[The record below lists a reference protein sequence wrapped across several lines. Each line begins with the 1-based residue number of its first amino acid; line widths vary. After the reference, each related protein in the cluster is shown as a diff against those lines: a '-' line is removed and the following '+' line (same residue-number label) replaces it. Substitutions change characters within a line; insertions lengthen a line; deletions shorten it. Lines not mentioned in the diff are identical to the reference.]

1 MSTRTQSR
9 LTRILAM
16 LPWAIAHEGATV
28 DEVCARFGYT
38 RDELID
44 DLNIVFLCGLPGY
57 GPGDLIDAEIDEE
70 EVWVRTADYFAG
82 APRLSPGETLALL
95 ASGMA
100 VIATGQAGPELE
112 RAVAKLTRTLFP
124 DEKAALL
131 DVDLAGEPDLVGR
144 LRSAAAENEVVEI
157 VYTALGSGETTT
169 RLVEPWT
176 VFSSLG
182 NWYLQGF
189 CRLAVDQRQFRVDRI
204 RELRATGE
212 HFSAP
217 ARLPQPQVRY
227 VPSAED
233 VRCRI
238 ELSPPARWVVE
249 YYPVEIVSDDGE
261 TTVIDFSASDPSV
274 AARLLLRLGGSAR
287 LLEGDEVREARDRLR
302 ANTLALYRD

>member
-38 RDELID
+38 REELID
-44 DLNIVFLCGLPGY
+44 DLNIIFVCGLPGY

-124 DEKAALL
+124 EEKAALL
-131 DVDLAGEPDLVGR
+131 DVDLASEPDLVGP
-144 LRSAAAENEVVEI
+144 LRSAATASEVVEI
-157 VYTALGSGETTT
+157 VYTALSSGETTT
-169 RLVEPWT
+169 RQVEPWS

-189 CRLAVDQRQFRVDRI
+189 CRLADDQRQFRIDRI
-204 RELRATGE
+204 RELRPTGE
-212 HFSAP
+212 HFAAP
-217 ARLPQPQVRY
+217 PKLPEPQVRY

-238 ELSPPARWVVE
+238 ELSPQARWVVE
-249 YYPVEIVSDDGE
+249 YYPVEVISDDE
-261 TTVIDFSASDPSV
+261 EKMVIEFSASDPLV
-274 AARLLLRLGGSAR
+274 AARLLLRLGGTAR
-287 LLEGDEVREARDRLR
+287 LLSGHEVKAARDRLR
-302 ANTLALYRD
+302 ANILARYRD